1 VERRA
6 LLTPR
11 SSDGIWL
18 LCVMVFANTVSVGAF
33 GPLLPEIAREQDLAD
48 WQIGVLGGSF
58 GFARMIADV
67 PTGALAGR
75 RLGSA
80 LAAAPAMLVAGVLLL
95 WSAGP
100 FPVLV
105 LGRVLIGLG
114 HTLGMVG
121 GLTAILLDHKG
132 ARGSIR
138 LNSFEFA
145 GMLGVLAG
153 LATVGLL
160 PASFGWPLSL
170 LIACSPVLITVAIV
184 PALRRAFPDR
194 PRAAVGPDAAGTR
207 ASSPHVSRPARAI
220 VALMFATGIIMAL
233 GWSAVSQFLIPLRG
247 TREFGLDRGGIS
259 RLLGLAQVVDLLV
272 LLPVAWVADRLGRLL
287 MLAVVTACLGIGAL
301 AAGLGSYPVF
311 VAGAVFFGIGM
322 AGWMFP
328 LGVIREHTDAAAFA
342 WRTGL
347 YRVGIDAAAF
357 VGPLACGLVGEANT
371 GAFVAAVGMVAL
383 GTAARLGW
391 LALR

>member
-1 VERRA
+1 
-6 LLTPR
+6 
-11 SSDGIWL
+11 
-18 LCVMVFANTVSVGAF
+18 MVFANTVSVGAF

-48 WQIGVLGGSF
+48 WQIGILGGAF
-58 GFARMIADV
+58 GLARMIADV

-75 RLGSA
+75 RLGST
-80 LAAAPAMLVAGVLLL
+80 LAAAPGLLVAGVLLL

-105 LGRVLIGLG
+105 LGRALIGLG

-121 GLTAILLDHKG
+121 GLTAILLDQRG

-138 LNSFEFA
+138 LNTFEFA
-145 GMLGVLAG
+145 GMLGVLGG
-153 LATVGLL
+153 LAAVGLL
-160 PASFGWPLSL
+160 PASLGWPLSL
-170 LIACSPVLITVAIV
+170 LLACSPVLITVAIM

-194 PRAAVGPDAAGTR
+194 DREGSKLDVAA
-207 ASSPHVSRPARAI
+207 ARAPAPAASRSAQPI
-220 VALMFATGIIMAL
+220 IGLMFATGIIMGL

-259 RLLGLAQVVDLLV
+259 RLLGLSQIVDLLV
-272 LLPVAWVADRLGRLL
+272 LLPVGWLADRVGRLL
-287 MLAVVTACLGIGAL
+287 MLSAVTASLGVGAL
-301 AAGLGSYPVF
+301 AIGLGSYSWF
-311 VAGAVFFGIGM
+311 VAGAVFLGVGM

-357 VGPLACGLVGEANT
+357 LGPLACGLVGEANT
-371 GAFVAAVGMVAL
+371 GAFVAAVGLGALVA
-383 GTAARLGW
+383 AARLGW